1 MNVIYLV
8 LPLAIFLA
16 VVFVAA
22 FIWATRAGQY
32 DDLDSP
38 AVRMLNDDADEVGRG
53 GGSVGGGSGG
63 SGRLAR
69 RVAVVDFDVHHG
81 NGTEEIARAW
91 QGMHTSQPFSA
102 LQDRSNSRSIM
113 SINL

>member
-53 GGSVGGGSGG
+53 
-63 SGRLAR
+63 
-69 RVAVVDFDVHHG
+69 D
-81 NGTEEIARAW
+81 
-91 QGMHTSQPFSA
+91 
-102 LQDRSNSRSIM
+102 
-113 SINL
+113 